1 MGLGDDETAERVDTR
16 FSETE
21 VVELVASEKRRRLLD
36 DQAHAGGF
44 AEFYGDDFRKL
55 TGFVIMLGA
64 SPQDAADIVQKA
76 MIALLE
82 KWGSVDHPG
91 AWVRTVATRM
101 HLKTAPVSIHEVV
114 TEVVPD
120 RPSALYSPADLVEIS
135 EASTRIVALLDELPE
150 QQRMVMAWRLDG
162 YDDTE
167 IARGLGTTRVAVRR
181 AAARARKTLTQTM
194 EARRC
199 LEEGR

>member
-1 MGLGDDETAERVDTR
+1 MALGDDETAEHVDAR
-16 FSETE
+16 FSEAE
-21 VVELVASEKRRRLLD
+21 VVELVASEQRRRQLD
-36 DQAHAGGF
+36 DQARSGGF

-76 MIALLE
+76 MIALME
-82 KWGSVDHPG
+82 NWGTVDHPG

-101 HLKTAPVSIHEVV
+101 HLRSAPVNEVV
-114 TEVVPD
+114 TDFVPD
-120 RPSALYSPADLVEIS
+120 RPSGLYSPADLVEIA
-135 EASTRIVALLDELPE
+135 EAGRRIVALLDELPE
-150 QQRMVMAWRLDG
+150 QQRMVMAWRLGG

-181 AAARARKTLTQTM
+181 AAARAKKALKQTW
-194 EARRC
+194 EARI
-199 LEEGR
+199 EEGR

>member
-1 MGLGDDETAERVDTR
+1 MGLGEDETAERGDTR
-16 FSETE
+16 FSQA
-21 VVELVASEKRRRLLD
+21 VIVEPVASEQRRRLLD
-36 DQAHAGGF
+36 DQARTGGF
-44 AEFYGDDFRKL
+44 AEFYGEDFRKL

-82 KWGSVDHPG
+82 KWGTVDHPG

-101 HLKTAPVSIHEVV
+101 HLKSAPVNEVA
-114 TEVVPD
+114 TELVPD
-120 RPSALYSPADLVEIS
+120 RPSAVYSPADLVEIA
-135 EASTRIVALLDELPE
+135 EASKRIVALLDELPE

-181 AAARARKTLTQTM
+181 AAARAKKALKQTM
-194 EARRC
+194 ETRS
-199 LEEGR
+199 EEGR